1 MMTQDEKNWLA
12 ADYALGVM
20 RGAEKA
26 AFELELQR
34 DRELAQLV
42 LQWQQR
48 LTLVQPEQS
57 EFCPSMSES
66 EIDDALARVFERVC
80 QAVGQ
85 ESESKGLAPN
95 PLRELSR
102 DQLSAMRPALS
113 RLIASYLVLLE
124 RLKAQQAKQFTQAG
138 LA

>member
-95 PLRELSR
+95 LLRELSR

>member
-1 MMTQDEKNWLA
+1 MTHDEKNWLA

-20 RGAEKA
+20 RGAEKT
-26 AFELELQR
+26 AFELELKR

-66 EIDDALARVFERVC
+66 EVDDALARVFERVC
-80 QAVGQ
+80 QVVGQ
-85 ESESKGLAPN
+85 ESESRVSMPN

-102 DQLSAMRPALS
+102 EQLATMRPALS

-124 RLKAQQAKQFTQAG
+124 RLKAQQVRQSTQAG